1 MKLQE
6 FISKYKLGFILGFIY
21 VLPIIIANRLYID
34 DLGRS
39 ADGYFRLSE
48 NGRPLADAV
57 LHFLSFG
64 GIALDTSPYTLLIC
78 VIVVVASSAYL
89 CEELKIQSK
98 LATTIIP
105 IALLI
110 SPNFLENLSYKFD
123 SVTMGLS
130 VAAIVFSIA
139 CTANKTTTKKFF
151 LASFLMVA
159 SLCLYQASINL
170 IVSLTLAEFY
180 MLIARERNSREAV
193 KTLLTRL
200 SSTIF
205 GYVLYS
211 KLIAPIFVIG
221 YYNENHSDIIGSI
234 DDLLRTLENLIGL
247 SSYMFM
253 GVGGWIIGL
262 CFLTASVISLYSAI
276 VYFERSSD
284 KITQKLFCAS
294 VLIISPF
301 AVIFCI
307 FGSLALLRDPVLHPR
322 VLIGSGGMMLYSF
335 ILVAESYHRIIK
347 VLPIVATVSCFSLSA
362 AYGNTLTAQ
371 SEMERNIAGLIS
383 SDINVMMLEG
393 NSGLFVNGRPDL
405 IPSLKKTKASTPIIQ
420 LLIPNNFKEKWV
432 FSNFYLA
439 SMGMNYAYVPYG
451 EGFSR
456 MRKACESGKMVERS
470 KYSIGSYGKT
480 ILIDFRKCK

>member
-1 MKLQE
+1 MTFNEL
-6 FISKYKLGFILGFIY
+6 INKYKWSLVLGFIY

-57 LHFLSFG
+57 LHILSFG
-64 GIALDTSPYTLLIC
+64 GVALDTSPYTLLIC
-78 VIVVVASSAYL
+78 VMVIVASSAYL
-89 CEELKIQSK
+89 CEELKIKSR
-98 LATTIIP
+98 LTSTVIP

-130 VAAIVFSIA
+130 VSAIVISIA
-139 CTANKTTTKKFF
+139 CTANKSTTTKF
-151 LASFLMVA
+151 LVASFLMVV

-170 IVSLTLAEFY
+170 IVSISLVEFY
-180 MLIARERNSREAV
+180 MLVAREYNSKVAV

-200 SSTIF
+200 ASTIS
-205 GYVLYS
+205 GYVIYS
-211 KLIAPIFVIG
+211 MLIAPIFVVG
-221 YYNENHSDIIGSI
+221 YYNTNHSDIIGSI
-234 DDLLRTLENLIGL
+234 SEFIRTLDNLIGL

-253 GVGGWIIGL
+253 GIGGWIIGL
-262 CFLTASVISLYSAI
+262 CFLTASSISLYSAI
-276 VYFERSSD
+276 VYFEKSSD
-284 KITQKLFCAS
+284 EIIYRLLCTS

-307 FGSLALLRDPVLHPR
+307 FGSLSLLRDPVLHPR
-322 VLIGSGGMMLYSF
+322 VLIGSGGLMLYSF
-335 ILVAESYHRIIK
+335 VIVSESYNRIIK
-347 VLPIVATVSCFSLSA
+347 VLPIIATISCFSVSA

-383 SDINVMMLEG
+383 SDINVLMLEG

-405 IPSLKKTKASTPIIQ
+405 IPSLKKTKVSTPIIQ

-439 SMGMNYAYVPYG
+439 SMGMSYAYVPYG

-456 MRKACESGKMVERS
+456 MREACESGKMVERS

>member
-1 MKLQE
+1 MRFHD
-6 FISKYKLGFILGFIY
+6 FISKYKLSFILGFVY

-64 GIALDTSPYTLLIC
+64 GVALDTSPYTLIIC
-78 VIVVVASSAYL
+78 VAVIIASSAYL
-89 CEELKIQSK
+89 CEELKLRSR
-98 LATTIIP
+98 LAITILP
-105 IALLI
+105 LALLV

-139 CTANKTTTKKFF
+139 YTTNRSHINKFIVTS
-151 LASFLMVA
+151 LLMVA

-170 IVSLTLAEFY
+170 IVSIALIEFY
-180 MLIARERNSREAV
+180 I
-193 KTLLTRL
+193 LLTRDCKSNDAIRTLL
-200 SSTIF
+200 SRIASTIL
-205 GYVLYS
+205 GYLIYS

-221 YYNENHSDIIGSI
+221 YYNTNHSDIVGSVGEI
-234 DDLLRTLENLIGL
+234 LRTLENLIGL

-253 GVGGWIIGL
+253 GAGGWL
-262 CFLTASVISLYSAI
+262 LSACFVISTILSLYSSI
-276 VYFERSSD
+276 VYFEKCSD
-284 KITQKLFCAS
+284 KTLKKMFCAS

-301 AVIFCI
+301 AVLFCI

-322 VLIGSGGMMLYSF
+322 VLIGSGGLLLYSF
-335 ILVAESYHRIIK
+335 IVITENHSKLIK
-347 VLPIVATVSCFSLSA
+347 IFPIFATVSCFSLSA

-383 SDINVMMLEG
+383 SDINVLMLEG
-393 NSGLFVNGRPDL
+393 NSGLFVNGRPDI
-405 IPSLKKTKASTPIIQ
+405 IPSIKKTRKTTPIIQ
-420 LLIPNNFKEKWV
+420 LLIPDNFKEKWV

-439 SMGMNYAYVPYG
+439 SLGMNYAYVPYG
-451 EGFSR
+451 EGISR
-456 MRKACESGKMVERS
+456 LKKACEAGEMKKRA
-470 KYSIGSYGKT
+470 KYSIGSYGKM
-480 ILIDFRKCK
+480 ILIDFKKCD